1 MFYIYID
8 SYFDSCFF
16 IYYLY
21 SSFLLMSLLLLF
33 FFFVTVYVHSVI
45 IVKHDLG
52 LITFTIIG
60 KS

>member
-21 SSFLLMSLLLLF
+21 SSFLLMPLF
-33 FFFVTVYVHSVI
+33 IFFVTVYVHSVV

>member
-1 MFYIYID
+1 MFYMYID

-21 SSFLLMSLLLLF
+21 SSFLLMPLF
-33 FFFVTVYVHSVI
+33 IFFVTVYVHSVV

>member
-1 MFYIYID
+1 MPL
-8 SYFDSCFF
+8 F
-16 IYYLY
+16 I
-21 SSFLLMSLLLLF
+21 
-33 FFFVTVYVHSVI
+33 FFVTVYVHSVV

>member
-21 SSFLLMSLLLLF
+21 SSFLLMPLF
-33 FFFVTVYVHSVI
+33 IYFVTVYVHSVV

>member
-8 SYFDSCFF
+8 SYFHSCFF

-21 SSFLLMSLLLLF
+21 SSFLLMPLF
-33 FFFVTVYVHSVI
+33 IFFVTVYVHSVV

>member
-21 SSFLLMSLLLLF
+21 SSFLLMPLF
-33 FFFVTVYVHSVI
+33 IFFVTVYVHSVVV
-45 IVKHDLG
+45 VKHDLG